1 MTDHRQLRCPCGDL
15 LAARTDDELVQIAQ
29 AHLESEHPNLS
40 SKYTKQHKRYRDPFI
55 DYIDRD

>member
-15 LAARTDDELVQIAQ
+15 LVARADDELVHVAQ

-40 SKYTKQHKRYRDPFI
+40 GRYTKQDILTLAAFENS
-55 DYIDRD
+55 